1 MPRRDDEFED
11 DDRPR
16 RRPRDNDED
25 DEPPARSR
33 RRARDD
39 DEPDDRPAR
48 SRRRVDGDDEGRPRP
63 RKKKKSNTGLLIGIL
78 AGVFL
83 VCCGGGGVAVYFF
96 YSRVSDVVRG
106 NEDTRDDLKKIG
118 LGMHN
123 CHDSTGALA
132 TNTYDNQGRPLLSWR
147 VHLLPYVNEE
157 GLFRQFNLNEPWD
170 GPTNR
175 RLLSQMRKVYATAG
189 STAGEGKTYYRGF
202 THERAMFEKPRAPG
216 MLNRV
221 NFTSV
226 IDGMASTILV
236 VEAGEA
242 VEWTKPDDFDWS
254 PGRARPALGSP
265 STTLPFFM
273 VLMVDGS
280 VRMVRK
286 DVPEQTLR
294 ALIGRNDGIVIGQD
308 WEYR

>member
-1 MPRRDDEFED
+1 MPRRDDDDLDD

-16 RRPRDNDED
+16 RRRPRDDDED
-25 DEPPARSR
+25 EERPTRAR

-39 DEPDDRPAR
+39 DDEDRP
-48 SRRRVDGDDEGRPRP
+48 RR

-83 VCCGGGGVAVYFF
+83 VCCGGGGVVAYFF
-96 YSRVSDVVRG
+96 YSRVSGVVRG
-106 NEDTRDDLKKIG
+106 NEDTRNDLKAIG
-118 LGMHN
+118 MGVHN
-123 CHDSTGALA
+123 CHDRTGSIPN
-132 TNTYDNQGRPLLSWR
+132 NTYDNQGRPLLSWR

-157 GLFRQFNLNEPWD
+157 GLYRQFNLNEPWD

-175 RLLSQMRKVYATAG
+175 RLLSQVPKVYASAG
-189 STAGEGKTYYRGF
+189 AQAGEGKTYYRGF
-202 THERAMFEKPRAPG
+202 THQRAIFEKPRAPG
-216 MLNRV
+216 MLNKLT
-221 NFTSV
+221 FQSV
-226 IDGMASTILV
+226 PDGLANTIFV

-254 PGRARPALGSP
+254 PGRPRPALGAP
-265 STTLPFFM
+265 PGTLPYFM

-280 VRMVRK
+280 VRAVRK

-294 ALIGRNDGIVIGQD
+294 ALIGRNDGTVIGEE